1 MFFAT
6 VGEALVSLFYFITIN
21 KVLQLTL
28 TLDNEVV
35 ELFTFRFSGP
45 VFSPLLELLPT
56 RAMTSAY
63 LSLSRSLG

>member
-6 VGEALVSLFYFITIN
+6 VGEALVSLFYFTIN
-21 KVLQLTL
+21 KVPQLTL
-28 TLDNEVV
+28 ALDNEVV

>member
-1 MFFAT
+1 M
-6 VGEALVSLFYFITIN
+6 SLFYFTIN
-21 KVLQLTL
+21 KVPQLTL
-28 TLDNEVV
+28 ALDNEVV